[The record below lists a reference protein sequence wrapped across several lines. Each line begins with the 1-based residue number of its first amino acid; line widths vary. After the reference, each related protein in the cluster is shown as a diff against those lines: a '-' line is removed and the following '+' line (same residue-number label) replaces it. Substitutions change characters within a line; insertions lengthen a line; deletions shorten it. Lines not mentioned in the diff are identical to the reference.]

1 MDFIGEP
8 ITWRCSASGHGRF
21 YLAEVLDRR
30 LPSFQLT
37 VYQGELLDLTQPRST
52 LTIQIEENSDLGLIG
67 HSLNQGEPMAVY
79 AFRQSLEFE
88 VNHAALG
95 LAIGRCERNVEWE

>member
-1 MDFIGEP
+1 MDFIGEL

-37 VYQGELLDLTQPRST
+37 VYQGEQLDLTQPLST
-52 LTIQIEENSDLGLIG
+52 LTIQIKENSDLGLLG
-67 HSLNQGEPMAVY
+67 YGLNQGELMAVY

-88 VNHAALG
+88 VHHDALG
-95 LAIGRCERNVEWE
+95 LAIGRCERNVNWQ